1 MIIIKVKKN
10 LHTEYGDANLNI
22 DLEIQENR
30 CTAIF
35 GESGAGKTTIL
46 RMLAGLTTPDSG
58 LIKTTNEC
66 FYDSNLNINMT
77 VQERNIGFVFQDY
90 ALFPNMTVERNIL
103 FALKNKK
110 DQEEN
115 REYIEQLISIME
127 LKNLVK
133 KYPHEISGGQKQRVA
148 LARALARKPKIL
160 LLDEPLS
167 ALDNKMRNKLQE
179 YLLKLMNHFSFTS
192 ILVSH
197 DLQEVKA
204 LAHQLVNIKDG
215 KIVSI
220 QERNEFT
227 FLN

>member
-10 LHTEYGDANLNI
+10 LHTEYGDTNLNI
-22 DLEIQENR
+22 DLEIKENC

-58 LIKTTNEC
+58 LIKTANEC
-66 FYDSNLNINMT
+66 FYDSTLSINKA
-77 VQERNIGFVFQDY
+77 VQDRNIGFVFQDY

-179 YLLKLMNHFSFTS
+179 YLLKLMDHFSFTS

-204 LAHQLVNIKDG
+204 LADQLVNIKDG

-220 QERNEFT
+220 QERNEFN